1 MANENIETIAIEG
14 ENSSETA
21 AKPATSINRLL
32 YPICCV
38 CNKMRAGDEE
48 RWVEMPDFFIKY
60 LHSMPHDHDEGATH
74 TYCPEHEEEMRRQIK
89 AYKYARRNGG
99 KNGN

>member
-38 CNKMRAGDEE
+38 CHKMRAGEEE

-74 TYCPEHEEEMRRQIK
+74 TYCPPCK
-89 AYKYARRNGG
+89 ADFLNQLDEYKARRNRGN
-99 KNGN
+99 NGN